1 MMRARIGSKPPR
13 CETRC
18 RFCGHCEAIQVP
30 TNPRAL
36 NGNNINLST
45 VATISYDRRQDNS
58 NYKPM
63 SWKCKCGNII
73 FNPWLHFFHNV
84 VYLYM
89 NIVSNYFSSFMFHVI
104 LALITRHWWEV
115 VNDMIWY
122 MNCMAK
128 LFPMPLKFSLLFLPK
143 PCYGSKLL

>member
-1 MMRARIGSKPPR
+1 MRIQYHHVITISLFFLIISSLPQKGLVAEGRKTLNQNGVHQTLGDNKVMVRKQIGSRPPR

-36 NGNNINLST
+36 NGKINTSTLST
-45 VATISYDRRQDNS
+45 IAYSRRQDNS

-73 FNPWLHFFHNV
+73 FNP
-84 VYLYM
+84 
-89 NIVSNYFSSFMFHVI
+89 
-104 LALITRHWWEV
+104 
-115 VNDMIWY
+115 
-122 MNCMAK
+122 
-128 LFPMPLKFSLLFLPK
+128 
-143 PCYGSKLL
+143 

>member
-1 MMRARIGSKPPR
+1 MRIQYQHVIFGQRLCFITISLFFLIISSFPQKGLVAEGRKTLNQNGFHQTLGDNKVMVRKQIGSRPPR

-36 NGNNINLST
+36 NGKINPSTLST
-45 VATISYDRRQDNS
+45 IAYSRRQDNS

-73 FNPWLHFFHNV
+73 FNP
-84 VYLYM
+84 
-89 NIVSNYFSSFMFHVI
+89 
-104 LALITRHWWEV
+104 
-115 VNDMIWY
+115 
-122 MNCMAK
+122 
-128 LFPMPLKFSLLFLPK
+128 
-143 PCYGSKLL
+143 